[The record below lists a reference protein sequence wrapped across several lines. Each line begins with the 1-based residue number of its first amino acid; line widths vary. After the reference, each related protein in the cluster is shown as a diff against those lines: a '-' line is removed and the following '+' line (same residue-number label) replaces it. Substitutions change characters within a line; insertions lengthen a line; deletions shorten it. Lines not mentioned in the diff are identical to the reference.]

1 MYSLSTIWPSLY
13 PDPSRE
19 IKASFFA
26 GDADVV
32 ALNQVY
38 FLAFSPKLNNRDLE
52 KPQTI
57 HLKVKQF
64 MTKLQRF

>member
-38 FLAFSPKLNNRDLE
+38 FLAFSPKLNNGDL
-52 KPQTI
+52 KNPR
-57 HLKVKQF
+57 QF
-64 MTKLQRF
+64 T